1 MLLANISGNLEIK
14 NLWILTR
21 IFSLS
26 YSKIKQYDF
35 YYLNYIAIY
44 LYTFNELFKVFIHFD
59 IVRLM

>member
-44 LYTFNELFKVFIHFD
+44 LYTFNELFKFFIHFD